1 MYEALSTMLLN
12 ILCKL
17 PLANEPLIVRVLS
30 FDRYLSV
37 GAEIFPSVMHHRKI
51 VVGHVKCCPCIA
63 SELDKIVLLRS
74 IFQKWRT
81 REGI

>member
-17 PLANEPLIVRVLS
+17 PLANKPLIVRVLG

-37 GAEIFPSVMHHRKI
+37 GAEIFPSVMHHGKI
-51 VVGHVKCCPCIA
+51 VVGHVKRCPCVA
-63 SELDKIVLLRS
+63 LELDKIVLLHS

-81 REGI
+81 RVGI